1 MALLDQRGVI
11 ALETVRAFQHDGRSF
26 EIKMIIDHEEWHL
39 KVFVDGKPIQV
50 DGFVSH
56 GVQQDAGHYG
66 IGDPR
71 QVIVDALEEHI
82 KGSHS

>member
-1 MALLDQRGVI
+1 M
-11 ALETVRAFQHDGRSF
+11 ETVRAFQHDGRSF
-26 EIKMIIDHEEWHL
+26 EIKMISDHEEWHL

-56 GVQQDAGHYG
+56 EVQQDAGHYG